1 MNSIIGQPVDR
12 KDGKAKVTGTATYAA
27 EWNIKNIAYGVTVQ
41 STITKGHINTI
52 DTAAAEKLKGVLG
65 VMTYKNAM
73 SLHTLSSGG
82 SPGSGK
88 FAEKDLLPLQ
98 SERIFYNGQ
107 HIAVVIAE
115 TFEIAQHAASLIKVT
130 YNEEKPVFRMND
142 PDAKI
147 YQPSQGLGG
156 TEVQV
161 KRGNADN
168 GMSNAEVKFEQ
179 TYSTPVYH
187 HNPMEP
193 HATAAVWDGDNLTVY
208 DATQSV
214 YGNKMAISSMLGIQ
228 PDKVRLI
235 SPFIGGGFGSKGFMW
250 PNSLLAPMAA
260 KLVNRPVK
268 VVLERT
274 VQMFTCA
281 GRRSFTI
288 QKIGLGTNKEGK
300 FTSVKHDTTS
310 ETSFVD
316 EFVEPAGVA
325 TKMLYETPNLDIT
338 QNLVRLNKGTPC
350 PTRAPGEAVG
360 TFAFEVAMD
369 ELAEQLNID
378 PIQLRLLNYAEK
390 SPEDG
395 HIFSSKNL
403 RECYEK
409 GAKTIGWTNR
419 KNKSGETKEGNYLV
433 GYGMATAT
441 YPANR
446 SKATVRLKLYQD
458 GHAVAACCTQDIG
471 TGTYTVMA
479 QVMAEALGL
488 PIDKVEFKLGDT
500 IYPQGPNSGGSQTM
514 ATTGPA
520 VRAAALTVKS
530 KIIKL
535 AIGDKK
541 SPFYTQEE
549 AAIDVDNGK
558 LFLRNNP
565 SKSEMYSDILTR
577 NKLPLVETEITTDV
591 STKETQ
597 KSEPN
602 SAAKQGGGSGGKESG
617 SGQEQ
622 QKGKGDSQQGGSKDE
637 SKDNFFVKEDQELD
651 RSKIAFHSFGA
662 QFAKVLVDPLTGMV
676 KVDKIAS
683 VMDIG
688 TILNEKTARSQIMGG
703 AIFGIGMAL
712 MEESVYDENTGR
724 IVTKD
729 LSEYLVPVH
738 ADMPQFDVQFTNVKD
753 SYISPVGARGAG
765 EIGITG
771 ITAAIVNAVYNATG
785 KRIRE
790 LPITPDKLMM

>member
-1 MNSIIGQPVDR
+1 MAGIIGQPIDR
-12 KDGKAKVTGTATYAA
+12 KDGKAKVTGAATYAA

-41 STITKGHINTI
+41 STITKGHINNI
-52 DTAAAEKLKGVLG
+52 DVSVAKALKGVID
-65 VMTYKNAM
+65 VMTYKNAPQ
-73 SLHTLSSGG
+73 LHTLSG
-82 SPGSGK
+82 SDPSSGK
-88 FAEKDLLPLQ
+88 FAEKELLPFQ

-107 HIAVVIAE
+107 HIAVVIAD
-115 TFEIAQHAASLIKVT
+115 TFEIAEHGASLIKVS
-130 YNEEKPVFRMND
+130 YNEEKPVFDINQ

-156 TEVQV
+156 TQVQV
-161 KRGNADN
+161 KRGDADK
-168 GMSNAEVKFEQ
+168 GMNEAEIKIEQ
-179 TYSTPVYH
+179 TYNTPVYH

-214 YGNKMAISSMLGIQ
+214 FGNKNAISSMLGLQ
-228 PDKVRLI
+228 KENVRVI

-250 PNSLLAPMAA
+250 ANSVLAPMAA

-268 VVLERT
+268 IVLQRT
-274 VQMFTCA
+274 QQMFTCA

-288 QKIGLGTNKEGK
+288 QKIGLGTDKIGK
-300 FTSVKHDTTS
+300 LVSVKHETTS

-316 EFVEPAGVA
+316 EFVETAGVA
-325 TKMLYETPNLDIT
+325 TKMIYDTPNLDIK

-350 PTRAPGEAVG
+350 PTRAPGEAPG

-369 ELAEQLNID
+369 ELAEKLNID
-378 PIQLRLLNYAEK
+378 PVQLRLINYAEK
-390 SPEDG
+390 DPDKG
-395 HIFSSKNL
+395 HEFSSKNL

-409 GAKTIGWTNR
+409 GAQSIGWSNR
-419 KNKSGETKEGNYLV
+419 NAKPGVIKEGKYLV

-446 SKATVRLKLYQD
+446 SKASVGLKLYQD

-471 TGTYTVMA
+471 TGTYTVMS
-479 QVMAEALGL
+479 QVLADALGL
-488 PIDKVEFKLGDT
+488 PVDKVEFKLGDT

-530 KIIKL
+530 KVLKL
-535 AIGDKK
+535 AIADKK
-541 SPFYTQEE
+541 SPFFGYKEE
-549 AAIDVDNGK
+549 DIIADNGK
-558 LFLRNNP
+558 LFLKNDP
-565 SKSEMYSDILTR
+565 SKGETYTQILTR
-577 NKLPLVETEITTDV
+577 SKMPLVETEVTTNV
-591 STKETQ
+591 STRETQ
-597 KSEPN
+597 QSESNPT
-602 SAAKQGGGSGGKESG
+602 SKQGAQQGGQQGG
-617 SGQEQ
+617 EQ
-622 QKGKGDSQQGGSKDE
+622 GAGKKGGSKDE
-637 SKDNFFVKEDQELD
+637 SKDNPFVKEDQELD

-662 QFAKVLVDPLTGMV
+662 QFVKVLVDPLTGMV

-688 TILNEKTARSQIMGG
+688 KILNEKTAKSQIMGG

-712 MEESVYDENTGR
+712 MEGSVYDPNNGR

-729 LSEYLVPVH
+729 LVDYLVPVH
-738 ADMPQFDVQFTNVKD
+738 ANMPVFDVQFTDVKD
-753 SYISPVGARGAG
+753 PYISPVGARGAG

-790 LPITPDKLMM
+790 IPATPDKLIM

>member
-1 MNSIIGQPVDR
+1 MDSIIGKPIDR

-52 DTAAAEKLKGVLG
+52 DTGAAEKLKGVLG

-73 SLHTLSSGG
+73 SLHTLSGG
-82 SPGSGK
+82 GDPGSGK

-115 TFEIAQHAASLIKVT
+115 TFEVAEHAASLIKVT
-130 YNEEKPVFRMND
+130 YNEEKPVFDINQ

-156 TEVQV
+156 TDVQV
-161 KRGNADN
+161 KRGDADA
-168 GMSNAEVKFEQ
+168 GMTSAAVVIEQ
-179 TYSTPVYH
+179 TYNTPVYH

-193 HATAAVWDGDNLTVY
+193 HATAAVWDGDTLTVY

-214 YGNKMAISSMLGIQ
+214 FGNRAAISTMLGMQ

-250 PNSLLAPMAA
+250 ANSILAPMAA
-260 KLVNRPVK
+260 KFVNRPVK
-268 VVLERT
+268 IVLERT
-274 VQMFTCA
+274 GQMFTCA

-288 QKIGLGTNKEGK
+288 QKIGLGTDKEGK
-300 FTSVKHDTTS
+300 LMSVKHETTS

-316 EFVEPAGVA
+316 EFVETAGVA
-325 TKMLYETPNLDIT
+325 TKMLYDTPNLNIT
-338 QNLVRLNKGTPC
+338 QNIVRLNKGTPC
-350 PTRAPGEAVG
+350 PTRAPGEAPG

-369 ELAEQLNID
+369 ELAEKINID
-378 PIQLRLLNYAEK
+378 PVQLRLLNYAEK
-390 SPEDG
+390 NPEDG
-395 HIFSSKNL
+395 HSWSSKNL
-403 RECYEK
+403 KECYEK
-409 GAKTIGWTNR
+409 GAQSIGWAKRNS
-419 KNKSGETKEGNYLV
+419 KAGVTKEGNYLV

-458 GHAVAACCTQDIG
+458 GHAVAASCTQDIG

-479 QVMAEALGL
+479 QVMADALGL

-520 VRAAALTVKS
+520 VRAAALTVRS
-530 KIIKL
+530 KVVKM
-535 AIGDKK
+535 AITDAK
-541 SPFYTQEE
+541 SPLYSQDEN
-549 AAIDVDNGK
+549 AIVIDNGT
-558 LFLRNNP
+558 LSSRNDP
-565 SKSEMYSDILTR
+565 SKSETYSQILTR
-577 NKLPLVETEITTDV
+577 NKMPLVETEITTDV

-597 KSEPN
+597 KTEAN
-602 SAAKQGGGSGGKESG
+602 STAKQGGGSQGGG
-617 SGQEQ
+617 
-622 QKGKGDSQQGGSKDE
+622 QGGSKNE
-637 SKDNFFVKEDQELD
+637 SKDNPYVREDQGLD

-662 QFAKVLVDPLTGMV
+662 QFVKVMVDPLTGMV
-676 KVDKIAS
+676 KVDKVAS
-683 VMDIG
+683 AMDIG
-688 TILNEKTARSQIMGG
+688 TILNEKTAKSQIMGG

-712 MEESVYDENTGR
+712 MEGSVYDENTGR

-729 LSEYLVPVH
+729 LSDYLVPVH
-738 ADMPQFDVQFTNVKD
+738 ADMPQFDVQFTGIND
-753 SYISPVGARGAG
+753 PYISPVGARGAG

-771 ITAAIVNAVYNATG
+771 ITAAIINAVYNATG

-790 LPITPDKLMM
+790 IPVTPDKLIG